1 MLGEVNLDRLDSR
14 DKGVVA
20 VKTVEQ
26 VLGHKGGAVFGVRSD
41 DTVYRAL
48 EMMAEKG
55 VGALLVLDDEELVG
69 ILSER
74 DYARKGILMDR
85 SSRETKVS
93 ELMTARVLCVGL
105 ETSVDQCMALMTEKR
120 IRHLPVLDD
129 GRVVGVISIGDVVR
143 TVISEQEFIIHELER
158 YINS

>member
-1 MLGEVNLDRLDSR
+1 M
-14 DKGVVA
+14 
-20 VKTVEQ
+20 KTVEQ
-26 VLGHKGGAVFGVRSD
+26 VLGHKGGAVFGVRPD

-55 VGALLVLDDEELVG
+55 VGALLVLDDDELVG

-85 SSRETKVS
+85 SSQETKVS
-93 ELMTARVLCVGL
+93 EMMTSRVLCVGL

-120 IRHLPVLDD
+120 IRHLPVLED

-158 YINS
+158 YINT

>member
-1 MLGEVNLDRLDSR
+1 M
-14 DKGVVA
+14 
-20 VKTVEQ
+20 KTVEQ
-26 VLGHKGGAVFGVRSD
+26 VLGHKGGAVFGVRPD

-48 EMMAEKG
+48 ELMAEKG
-55 VGALLVLDDEELVG
+55 VGALLVLDADELVG

-85 SSRETKVS
+85 SSRETEVS
-93 ELMTARVLCVGL
+93 ELMTSRVLCVGL

-120 IRHLPVLDD
+120 IRHLPVLED

>member
-1 MLGEVNLDRLDSR
+1 MKSLLIGSTQG

-26 VLGHKGGAVFGVRSD
+26 VLGHKGGAVFGVRPD

-55 VGALLVLDDEELVG
+55 VGALLVLDGEELVG

-85 SSRETKVS
+85 SSQDTKVS
-93 ELMTARVLCVGL
+93 EMMTSRVLCVGL

-120 IRHLPVLDD
+120 IRHLPVLED
-129 GRVVGVISIGDVVR
+129 GRVVGVVSIGDVVR

-158 YINS
+158 YINT

>member
-1 MLGEVNLDRLDSR
+1 MLIGSHDG

-26 VLGHKGGAVFGVRSD
+26 VLGHKGGAVFGVRPD

-55 VGALLVLDDEELVG
+55 VGALLVLDDDQLVG

-85 SSRETKVS
+85 SSKETKVS
-93 ELMTARVLCVGL
+93 ELMTSRVLCVGL
-105 ETSVDQCMALMTEKR
+105 ESSVDQCMALMTEKR
-120 IRHLPVLDD
+120 IRHLPVVED
-129 GRVVGVISIGDVVR
+129 GQVVGVISIGDVVR
-143 TVISEQEFIIHELER
+143 TVISEQEFIIGELER

>member
-1 MLGEVNLDRLDSR
+1 M
-14 DKGVVA
+14 
-20 VKTVEQ
+20 KTVEQ
-26 VLGHKGGAVFGVRSD
+26 VLGHKGGAVYGVRPD
-41 DTVYRAL
+41 DTVFRAL

-55 VGALLVLDDEELVG
+55 VGALLVLEDDELVG

-85 SSRETKVS
+85 SSHETKVS

-120 IRHLPVLDD
+120 IRHLPVLE
-129 GRVVGVISIGDVVR
+129 GGHVVGVISIGDVVR
-143 TVISEQEFIIHELER
+143 TVISEQEFIISELER

>member
-1 MLGEVNLDRLDSR
+1 MKSLLIGSTQG

-26 VLGHKGGAVFGVRSD
+26 VLGHKGGAVFGVRPD

-55 VGALLVLDDEELVG
+55 VGALLVLDGEELVG

-85 SSRETKVS
+85 SSQETKVS
-93 ELMTARVLCVGL
+93 EMMTSRVLCVGL

-120 IRHLPVLDD
+120 IRHLPVLED
-129 GRVVGVISIGDVVR
+129 GRVVGVVSIGDVVR

-158 YINS
+158 YINT